1 MTRETAPKRERAR
14 TPQGEKRESFF
25 KQKLDVPLSL
35 TFDDV
40 LLEPQESWLEP
51 SEADTHSRFT
61 KSITLKIPLV
71 SAAMDTVTEAT
82 MAIALAREGGIGVIH
97 RNLTPEDELAEM
109 ITVKQAEELIERDVI
124 FVEQS
129 ATVADAE
136 RLMNQHS
143 IGGVPVVDKGK
154 IIGIVS
160 RRDVRAIVS
169 RHGEEGIKSIM
180 TKKPITA
187 DEDITAERA
196 LEIMYTNKIERLPVA
211 DKRGRLIGIITM
223 QDILDKRQYPNAT
236 RDAKGNLRVAAAV
249 GPFDFSRA
257 TLLDEHG
264 VDALIVDCAHGHN
277 MKVVAAVKEIKG
289 SIKAEVI
296 AGNIATA
303 NAAEALL
310 SAGVDGIKVGIGPGS
325 ICTTRIVA
333 GTGVPQVTAISQVA
347 DVTSAAGVPI
357 IADGGVRYSG
367 DVAKAI
373 AAGADTVMM
382 GSMFAGTDEAPGKV
396 ITIKG
401 RRYKQYRG
409 MGSLGVMSTGQSSDR
424 YFQKKGIGSTKFVPE
439 GVEGVTPYVGHVGEV
454 IYQLVGGLKSAMGYT
469 GSKTIVEMHE
479 KARFVRITN
488 AGMTES
494 HPHNI
499 LITDEAPNYRLFE

>member
-1 MTRETAPKRERAR
+1 MYLN
-14 TPQGEKRESFF
+14 
-25 KQKLDVPLSL
+25 KLDVPLSL

-40 LLEPQESWLEP
+40 LLEPLESWIEP
-51 SEADTHSRFT
+51 AETDTRTRFS
-61 KSITLKIPLV
+61 KNIGLNIPLV
-71 SAAMDTVTEAT
+71 SSAMDTVTEST

-97 RNLTPEDELAEM
+97 RNMTAEHELQQVNF
-109 ITVKQAEELIERDVI
+109 VKQAEELIERDVLY
-124 FVEQS
+124 VEDT
-129 ATVADAE
+129 ATVSDAE
-136 RLMNQHS
+136 KLMNQYS
-143 IGGVPVVDKGK
+143 IGGVPVIGKGK

-169 RHGEEGIKSIM
+169 RRGEESIRTIM

-187 DEDITAERA
+187 GEDITPEKA
-196 LEIMYTNKIERLPVA
+196 LEVMYTNKVERLPVA
-211 DKRGRLIGIITM
+211 DSRGRLIGIITM
-223 QDILDKRQYPNAT
+223 QDILEKRQYPRAT
-236 RDAKGNLRVAAAV
+236 RDKKGNLQVAAAV
-249 GPFDFSRA
+249 GPFDFTRA
-257 TLLDEHG
+257 TLLDAHG
-264 VDALIVDCAHGHN
+264 VDALVVDCAHGHN
-277 MKVVAAVKEIKG
+277 MKVVEAVKNIKG
-289 SIKAEVI
+289 SVSADVI
-296 AGNIATA
+296 AGNIATTA
-303 NAAEALL
+303 AAEALL
-310 SAGVDGIKVGIGPGS
+310 GAGVDGIKVGIGPGS

-333 GTGVPQVTAISQVA
+333 GTGVPQITAIAQVA
-347 DVTSAAGVPI
+347 ESACPADVPV

-409 MGSLGVMSTGQSSDR
+409 MGSLGVMSLGQSSDR

-454 IYQLVGGLKSAMGYT
+454 IYQLVGGLKSAMGYSGAST
-469 GSKTIVEMHE
+469 IDDMHKKT
-479 KARFVRITN
+479 RFIRITN

>member
-1 MTRETAPKRERAR
+1 MYIE
-14 TPQGEKRESFF
+14 
-25 KQKLDVPLSL
+25 KLDVPLSL

-40 LLEPQESWLEP
+40 LLEPQASWLEP
-51 SEADTHSRFT
+51 SEADTCSQFT
-61 KSITLKIPLV
+61 RKIGLNIPLV
-71 SAAMDTVTEAT
+71 SSAMDTVTEAP

-97 RNLTPEDELAEM
+97 RNMTPEHELQEV
-109 ITVKQAEELIERDVI
+109 IFVKQAEELIERDVL
-124 FVEQS
+124 FVEDS
-129 ATVADAE
+129 ATVSDAE
-136 RLMNQHS
+136 HLMQQYS

-169 RHGEEGIKSIM
+169 KRGDEKITSIM
-180 TKKPITA
+180 TRNPIVG
-187 DEDITAERA
+187 DEDITAEKA
-196 LEIMYTNKIERLPVA
+196 LEIMYTNKIERLPVVNL
-211 DKRGRLIGIITM
+211 KGKLLGIITM
-223 QDILDKRQYPNAT
+223 QDILEKRQYPLAS

-257 TLLDEHG
+257 ELLDNNK
-264 VDALIVDCAHGHN
+264 VDVLVVDCAHGHN
-277 MKVVAAVKEIKG
+277 MKVVAAVQDIKG
-289 SIKAEVI
+289 SMKAEII
-296 AGNIATA
+296 AGNIATRE
-303 NAAEALL
+303 AAEALVKT
-310 SAGVDGIKVGIGPGS
+310 GIDGIKVGIGPGS

-333 GTGVPQVTAISQVA
+333 GTGVPQITAIARVA
-347 DVTSAAGVPI
+347 DIAKDAEIPI
-357 IADGGVRYSG
+357 IADGGVRFSG

-373 AAGADTVMM
+373 AAGADTVML

-409 MGSLGVMSTGQSSDR
+409 MGSIGVMSTGQSSDR
-424 YFQKKGIGSTKFVPE
+424 YFQKKDIGSTKFVPE
-439 GVEGVTPYVGHVGEV
+439 GVEGVTPYVGHVSEV

-469 GSKTIVEMHE
+469 GSRTIPDM
-479 KARFVRITN
+479 KKNAKFVRITN

>member
-1 MTRETAPKRERAR
+1 MYVK
-14 TPQGEKRESFF
+14 
-25 KQKLDVPLSL
+25 KLEVPLSL

-40 LLEPQESWLEP
+40 LLEPQSSWLEP
-51 SEADTHSRFT
+51 SEADTRSRFS
-61 KSITLKIPLV
+61 KNIGLNIPLV

-97 RNLTPEDELAEM
+97 RNMTPERELQEM
-109 ITVKQAEELIERDVI
+109 MFVKQAEELIERDVL
-124 FVEQS
+124 FVEEN

-136 RLMNQHS
+136 RLMQQYS

-169 RHGEEGIKSIM
+169 RQGEENIKTIM
-180 TKKPITA
+180 TKKPIVA
-187 DEDITAERA
+187 GDSITAEKA
-196 LEIMYTNKIERLPVA
+196 LEIMYTNKVERLPVV
-211 DKRGRLIGIITM
+211 DRKGKLLGIITM
-223 QDILDKRQYPNAT
+223 QDILEKRQYPLAT

-257 TLLDEHG
+257 ELLDQNG
-264 VDALIVDCAHGHN
+264 VDALVVDCAHGHN
-277 MKVVAAVKEIKG
+277 MKVVAAVQDIKG
-289 SIKAEVI
+289 SVKADVI
-296 AGNIATA
+296 AGNIATTE
-303 NAAEALL
+303 AAEAL
-310 SAGVDGIKVGIGPGS
+310 SGAGVDGIKVGIGPGS

-333 GTGVPQVTAISQVA
+333 GVGVPQITAIAQVA
-347 DVTSAAGVPI
+347 DVACGADIPI
-357 IADGGVRYSG
+357 IADGGVRFSG

-409 MGSLGVMSTGQSSDR
+409 MGSLGVMSGGQSSDR
-424 YFQKKGIGSTKFVPE
+424 YFQKKDIGSTKFVPE

-454 IYQLVGGLKSAMGYT
+454 MYQLVGGLKSAMGYT
-469 GSKTIVEMHE
+469 GAKTIPEMHT